1 MQSSLAMSA
10 LVSAV
15 PSKSLVFLPLYIG
28 DANIFSVENRGKRKR
43 YQGTEKDCDND
54 ASAPLAIHT
63 VSMASATP

>member
-1 MQSSLAMSA
+1 LEMALSDADVQREKDQALARH
-10 LVSAV
+10 
-15 PSKSLVFLPLYIG
+15 G